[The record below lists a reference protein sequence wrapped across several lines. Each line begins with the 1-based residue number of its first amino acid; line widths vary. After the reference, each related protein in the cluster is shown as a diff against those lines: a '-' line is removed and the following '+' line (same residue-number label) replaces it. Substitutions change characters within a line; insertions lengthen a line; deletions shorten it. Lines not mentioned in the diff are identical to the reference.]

1 MVSEKKNL
9 IQIGAEHL
17 LNTDKRFALLIE
29 RFGYPDIPGKTDY
42 YNALAKSIM
51 FQQLSGKAAGTIY
64 SRVLDICG
72 GKEKLYPNV
81 ILNTPDSTLRSA
93 GLSRAKTKYIKALSD
108 SHLDGGILPREPNKM
123 TNLEISESLTRIKG
137 IGQWT
142 VDMFLIFTLVKPD
155 ILPLTDLGIKKGFAV
170 FFGLKDLPSE
180 KYMLKKASKWKPY
193 RSIAS
198 WYLWEIADNEFSW

>member
-1 MVSEKKNL
+1 MVSENKNL
-9 IQIGAEHL
+9 IQIGTEHL
-17 LNTDKRFALLIE
+17 LSTDKRFALLIE

-42 YNALAKSIM
+42 YNALAKSII

-72 GKEKLYPNV
+72 GKDKLYPNV
-81 ILNTPDSTLRSA
+81 ILNTPDKVFRSA
-93 GLSRAKTKYIKALSD
+93 GLSGAKTKYIKALSD
-108 SHLDGGILPREPNKM
+108 SHLDGGLLPRDPKDM
-123 TNLEISESLTRIKG
+123 TNLEVSESLIRIKG

-142 VDMFLIFTLVKPD
+142 ADMFLIFTLVRPD

-170 FFGLKDLPSE
+170 FFGLKGLPDE
-180 KYMLKKASKWKPY
+180 KYMLKEAFKWKPY

-198 WYLWEIADNEFSW
+198 WYLWEIVDNDFSW